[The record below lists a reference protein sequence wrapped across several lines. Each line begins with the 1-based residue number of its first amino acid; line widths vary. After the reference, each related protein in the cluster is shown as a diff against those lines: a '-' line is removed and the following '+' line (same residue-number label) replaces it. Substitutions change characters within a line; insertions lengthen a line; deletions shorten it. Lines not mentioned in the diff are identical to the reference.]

1 MNQTSKD
8 TTRAPEQNVLQRR
21 IGSTTYHVGIFF
33 RNDAKETL
41 DEKVRRL
48 LMNDLQNMPE
58 NGTIEPLQAGWLS
71 EERGS
76 A

>member
-1 MNQTSKD
+1 MTNVNNQTN
-8 TTRAPEQNVLQRR
+8 PEPFVLQRR
-21 IGSTTYHVGIFF
+21 IGSTAYHVGIFF
-33 RNDAKETL
+33 KEDAKETL
-41 DEKVRRL
+41 KDKVIRL
-48 LMNDLQNMPE
+48 LKNDLNYLGE